1 MTMPRRTTHTTAQ
14 IFAAPLAVGL
24 ISALGL
30 TTALL
35 GDGLWDWMSW
45 VALSLPVALAVVY
58 WHVGA
63 RRAARDDGWIGPTVD
78 S

>member
-1 MTMPRRTTHTTAQ
+1 MSSPHRVSYTTAQ
-14 IFAAPLAVGL
+14 IFAAPLAIGV

-45 VALSLPVALAVVY
+45 IALALPVAVAVVY
-58 WHVGA
+58 WQIGA
-63 RRAARDDGWIGPTVD
+63 RRAQSR
-78 S
+78 

>member
-1 MTMPRRTTHTTAQ
+1 MTRSRRATHTTAQ
-14 IFAAPLAVGL
+14 IFTAPLAIGT

-45 VALSLPVALAVVY
+45 IALSLPVAVAVAY
-58 WHVGA
+58 WWLGA
-63 RRAARDDGWIGPTVD
+63 QRAEPR
-78 S
+78 